1 MTDGLVVVDK
11 PAGWT
16 SHDVVARIRRL
27 AGTRR
32 VGHAGTL
39 DPMATGVL
47 VVGVDRATRLLTY
60 LVGADKDY
68 SATIR
73 LGVATTTDDAE
84 GETLAVAD
92 AGAVTPPAVM
102 AGAAALTGPIEQV
115 PSSVSAIKVEG
126 RRAYAR
132 VRAGETVELAARPV
146 TVHRFDVLTTRPVEH
161 DGTAVLDVDVAVTC
175 SSGTYVRAL
184 ARDLGAALGV
194 GGHLTALRRTRVGGY
209 GVDLARTLDE
219 LEADFSVLPIAD
231 AARAAFPARD
241 LTQDEA
247 RELSFGRRVAASAH
261 LVGTAKAPVA
271 AFAPDGT
278 LVALLADDGDRCR
291 PVLVLAPA

>member
-68 SATIR
+68 AATIR

-84 GETLAVAD
+84 GETLAVTD
-92 AGAVTPPAVM
+92 
-102 AGAAALTGPIEQV
+102 AAALTVPAVTAGTAALTGHIEQV
-115 PSSVSAIKVEG
+115 PSSVSAIKVDG

-146 TVHRFDVLTTRPVEH
+146 TVHRFDVLATRPAEH
-161 DGTAVLDVDVAVTC
+161 DGTAVLDVDVTVTC

-209 GVDLARTLDE
+209 GVDLARTLE
-219 LEADFSVLPIAD
+219 QLEADFSVLPMAD
-231 AARAAFPARD
+231 AARATFPVRD
-241 LTQDEA
+241 LTEDEA
-247 RELSFGRRVAASAH
+247 RELSFGRRVAASAD
-261 LVGTAKAPVA
+261 LVGTAQAPVA